1 MSTTDQLI
9 DSFVAMLK
17 DRGVPIRAEDNASRL
32 RVFEEKL
39 PKQMPH
45 SFESFLS
52 RYSFPAFDVLGITLF
67 EWESDS
73 NKYIVE
79 ASAPKNSLSELL
91 IPAGY
96 VQIGRPDTGDFDAIC
111 FDLNRQA
118 QNREYRVVQVDHEDI
133 LCNWKVRVTGEL
145 WPSFVKIVELCTE
158 QRRSEGLLR
167 GTDWVVVEKSPFH
180 SSTERTNGNEP
191 EGDGI

>member
-9 DSFVAMLK
+9 DSFAAMVK
-17 DRGVPIRAEDNASRL
+17 YRGVPIRGEDNATRL
-32 RVFEEKL
+32 LMLEENL
-39 PKQMPH
+39 PKRMPQ

-52 RYSFPAFDVLGITLF
+52 RYSFPAFDVLGITFF

-79 ASAPKNSLSELL
+79 ASVPKNSLSELL
-91 IPAGY
+91 IPA

-111 FDLNRQA
+111 FDFNSQA

-145 WPSFVKIVELCTE
+145 WPSFIKLVESALNSDDPRVYYE
-158 QRRSEGLLR
+158 
-167 GTDWVVVEKSPFH
+167 
-180 SSTERTNGNEP
+180 EP
-191 EGDGI
+191 IE

>member
-1 MSTTDQLI
+1 MSNTDQLI
-9 DSFVAMLK
+9 DSFAAMVK
-17 DRGVPIRAEDNASRL
+17 GRGVPIRPEDNASRL
-32 RVFEEKL
+32 RMFEEELSKR
-39 PKQMPH
+39 MPQ

-67 EWESDS
+67 GWDSDS

-96 VQIGRPDTGDFDAIC
+96 VQIGRPDTGNFDAIC

-145 WPSFVKIVELCTE
+145 WPSFIKLVEGALSAPDPKVCWEDPIV
-158 QRRSEGLLR
+158 
-167 GTDWVVVEKSPFH
+167 
-180 SSTERTNGNEP
+180 
-191 EGDGI
+191 

>member
-1 MSTTDQLI
+1 MRTTGQLI
-9 DSFVAMLK
+9 DSFAAMVK
-17 DRGVPIRAEDNASRL
+17 DRGVPIRSEDNASRL
-32 RVFEEKL
+32 RRFAEKL
-39 PKQMPH
+39 PKRMPR
-45 SFESFLS
+45 SFESLLS

-79 ASAPKNSLSELL
+79 ASAPKNGLSELL

-111 FDLNRQA
+111 FDLNQQA
-118 QNREYRVVQVDHEDI
+118 QNREYRVVRVDHEDI

-145 WPSFVKIVELCTE
+145 WPSFVKLVESALSSDDPQIYYE
-158 QRRSEGLLR
+158 QSIE
-167 GTDWVVVEKSPFH
+167 
-180 SSTERTNGNEP
+180 
-191 EGDGI
+191 